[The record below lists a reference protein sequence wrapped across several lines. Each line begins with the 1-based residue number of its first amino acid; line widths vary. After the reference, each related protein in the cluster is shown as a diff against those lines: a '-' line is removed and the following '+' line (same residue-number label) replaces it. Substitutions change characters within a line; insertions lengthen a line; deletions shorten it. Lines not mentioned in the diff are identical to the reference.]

1 MTARLTLSLLV
12 FMAGTL
18 FYSAHSLAQDEPE
31 IGELTYLDRGFML
44 QQRELINDI
53 AATNL
58 GRQFSGEKIRDLDL
72 LQALLDRELVKPDQ
86 TRELQAM
93 GLILGDLLAAD
104 LDLDWV
110 IYEDKQGRSR
120 ALRYADTD
128 NYHFPMTMIARRLEA
143 DSHTPVVAIYDKAY
157 QSIYRIQPERPFQQ
171 PNTLLNDR
179 STQ

>member
-1 MTARLTLSLLV
+1 MTARLTLTLLI
-12 FMAGTL
+12 FMAGSL
-18 FYSAHSLAQDEPE
+18 FYSAYSLAQDEPE
-31 IGELTYLDRGFML
+31 ISELTYLDRGFMQ

-72 LQALLDRELVKPDQ
+72 LQTLLDRGLVKPDQ

-104 LDLDWV
+104 LGLNWV
-110 IYEDKQGRSR
+110 IYEDELGRSR

-128 NYHFPMTMIARRLEA
+128 NYLFPMTMIARRIEG

-157 QSIYRIQPERPFQQ
+157 QSIYKIQPQRPFQE
-171 PNTLLNDR
+171 PTTLSNN
-179 STQ
+179 SGSQ